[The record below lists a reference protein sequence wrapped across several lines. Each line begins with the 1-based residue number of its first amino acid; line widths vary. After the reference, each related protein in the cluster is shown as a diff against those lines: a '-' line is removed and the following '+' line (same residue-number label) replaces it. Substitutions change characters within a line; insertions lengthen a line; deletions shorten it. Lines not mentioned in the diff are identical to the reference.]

1 MTMTSTKPVRTRTPM
16 RRGQKTAITLGL
28 AFLLLVGAALWGMWA
43 VFQDPTREAEQATV
57 ALAPCPPPEIQPGQV
72 SINVYNA
79 SGRSGLARL
88 VADGLA
94 QRGFVLATIANDP
107 LAKEVPTAA
116 EIRHGPGG
124 VGQAQLVATQ
134 VPGAVLIVDTRP
146 DASVDVAVGDTFTEL
161 TPLPTT
167 GPDGQP
173 VAAPLNCT
181 PPTPAPAAPAPT
193 P

>member
-1 MTMTSTKPVRTRTPM
+1 MTTTKPARTRTPL
-16 RRGQKTAITLGL
+16 RRGHKTAITLGL
-28 AFLLLVGAALWGMWA
+28 AFLLLVGAAMWGMWA
-43 VFQDPTREAEQATV
+43 VFRDTTPQTEQATV
-57 ALAPCPPPEIQPGQV
+57 ALPPCPPPEIQPAQV

-79 SGRSGLARL
+79 TGRSGLARQ

-94 QRGFVLATIANDP
+94 QRGFLLATIANDP
-107 LAKEVPTAA
+107 LGKDVPTAA

-134 VPGAVLIVDTRP
+134 VPGAVLIVDQRP
-146 DASVDVAVGDTFTEL
+146 DASVDVAVGETFTEL
-161 TPLPTT
+161 TALPTL

-181 PPTPAPAAPAPT
+181 PPTAAPAAPAAPT

>member
-1 MTMTSTKPVRTRTPM
+1 MTTTKPARTRTTL

-28 AFLLLVGAALWGMWA
+28 AFLLLAGAALWGMWA
-43 VFQDPTREAEQATV
+43 VFRDATPQTEQATV
-57 ALAPCPPPEIQPGQV
+57 ALPPCPPPEIQPGQV
-72 SINVYNA
+72 SINVFNA
-79 SGRSGLARL
+79 TGRSGLARL
-88 VADGLA
+88 VADGMA

-107 LAKEVPTAA
+107 LAKDVPTGA
-116 EIRHGPGG
+116 EIRHGPAG

-134 VPGAVLIVDTRP
+134 IPGAVLVVDQRP
-146 DASVDVAVGDTFTEL
+146 DASVDIAIGETFTEL
-161 TPLPTT
+161 TPLPTP
-167 GPDGQP
+167 GPDGQL

>member
-1 MTMTSTKPVRTRTPM
+1 MTTTKPVRTRTPM

-28 AFLLLVGAALWGMWA
+28 AFLLLAGAALWGTWA
-43 VFQDPTREAEQATV
+43 VFRDTTPESAQTTV
-57 ALAPCPPPEIQPGQV
+57 AQPPCPPPEIQPAQV
-72 SINVYNA
+72 SINVFNA

-88 VADGLA
+88 VADGMA
-94 QRGFVLATIANDP
+94 QRGFVLANIANDP

-134 VPGAVLIVDTRP
+134 VPGAVLVVDQRP
-146 DASVDVAVGDTFTEL
+146 DASVDIAVGDTFTDL
-161 TPLPTT
+161 TPLATL
-167 GPDGQP
+167 GPDGKP
-173 VAAPLNCT
+173 VLPPLPCT